1 MKRVLVLS
9 PRLDVMFKEGPV
21 PKERG
26 SYPPIRAHWANFVE
40 CVARE
45 HARRGDS
52 VHVLELPLW
61 QFTPD
66 MVEEIKPDIAY
77 IPHKERPRFPI
88 SEGIDARY
96 YMQSVFPWRFYVDS
110 MGFAG
115 GASNYPALSLLRNT
129 PTNSNHFDELRE
141 YSKNNGSKF
150 DQPAISGIKLPDT
163 FVFFPCQIPHD
174 ETIKYHSNVTVE
186 RALEV
191 TAQVCQSMNMPLIV
205 KGHPVNPASM
215 ANLKEICAKYAIAT
229 WLDNVSIHE
238 IIPKSKVVAVV
249 NSGTGMEAL
258 LHLKPVI
265 TFGRC
270 EYDVVTMNA
279 TDPEELKTMITLPR
293 FDMSATS
300 KFFNN
305 WCDWTYDTKTPSDFN
320 KLA

>member
-1 MKRVLVLS
+1 MKVVLILY
-9 PRLDVMFKEGPV
+9 PRLDCTFKEGPV

-26 SYPPIRAHWANFVE
+26 SYPPIREHWAKLVE
-40 CVARE
+40 NVAQE
-45 HARRGDS
+45 HHRRGDKVS
-52 VHVLELPLW
+52 ILELPLW

-115 GASNYPALSLLRNT
+115 GSSIYPATEFITKSPNK
-129 PTNSNHFDELRE
+129 NHYFDELQE
-141 YSKNNGSKF
+141 YSKRNGSKF
-150 DQPAISGIKLPDT
+150 EQPAIRGITFPKT

-174 ETIKYHSNVTVE
+174 ETIKYHSNFTVE
-186 RALEV
+186 AALEM
-191 TAQVCQSMNMPLIV
+191 TAKVCQSMSMPLIV

-215 ANLKEICAKYAIAT
+215 ANLKAICAKYAIAT

-238 IIPKSKVVAVV
+238 IIPKSKVVVVV
-249 NSGTGMEAL
+249 NSGTGMETL

-270 EYDVVTMNA
+270 EYDVVAMNA

-293 FDMSATS
+293 FDMNATS

-305 WCDWTYDTKTPSDFN
+305 WCEWTYDTNVPSDFN